1 MQYVQSIN
9 IQRKMMIMCG
19 RYFIDSDMADK
30 IEKVVH
36 DIDQR
41 VGRNVL
47 QEISFQ
53 TMYTDH

>member
-1 MQYVQSIN
+1 
-9 IQRKMMIMCG
+9 MCG